1 MKQIFS
7 YSILVMLCY
16 IALFFI
22 TGSLATAVEASLA
35 VSIAGLLFIAVKY
48 SGKYLTG
55 AYRAGVII
63 ILIAGSTGILLASYV
78 TIENAFKQK
87 KSLLTVGGQ
96 ISEGEL
102 LWKLKDISI
111 KTLKEYYGGNEKKS
125 LAETFSSL
133 YPVREKETN
142 AIDIIYNNYDSS
154 KATGHI
160 VVDTIETG
168 KIILIAQSSIFKGIG
183 ADYKNY
189 GGDRGMVQIKIR
201 ITEKGGYYE
210 IQN

>member
-1 MKQIFS
+1 MKQIFF

-16 IALFFI
+16 IAIFLI
-22 TGSLATAVEASLA
+22 TGSLASAVEVSLG
-35 VSIAGLLFIAVKY
+35 VSLAGLLFIGIKY

-63 ILIAGSTGILLASYV
+63 ILIAGSAGILLASYV

-87 KSLLTVGGQ
+87 ESLLTVGGQ

-133 YPVREKETN
+133 YPVKEKETN

-154 KATGHI
+154 KATGSI
-160 VVDTIETG
+160 VIDTLETG
-168 KIILIAQSSIFKGIG
+168 KITLIAQSRIFKGID
-183 ADYKNY
+183 ADYKNF
-189 GGDRGMVQIKIR
+189 GGNKGMVQIKMR
-201 ITEKGGYYE
+201 ITEKGGHYE